1 MIGEQIYRVD
11 SEKAII
17 LKTLNKVRSSKGMIM
32 SEEHIVEFRFLA
44 EPTDVNFGGK
54 VHGGMV
60 MKWIDQASYACA
72 AQWSKHY
79 CVTVSA
85 NAIRFIRPI
94 LVGQLITVEAR
105 VVHTGKTSMH
115 LYVVVRAVDPK
126 ASKPAV
132 TNRCFITFMAVDEAG
147 FPVSVPSY
155 KPQSKEDKL
164 LEAVAIQG
172 KEFAQKLDND
182 FVEKLGWK

>member
-1 MIGEQIYRVD
+1 MMTT
-11 SEKAII
+11 SN
-17 LKTLNKVRSSKGMIM
+17 T
-32 SEEHIVEFRFLA
+32 VEFRFLA

-94 LVGQLITVEAR
+94 LVGQMISVEAR
-105 VVHTGKTSMH
+105 IVHTGKSSMH
-115 LYVVVRAVDPK
+115 IYVVVRAGDPK
-126 ASKPAV
+126 GSKPV
-132 TNRCFITFMAVDEAG
+132 ITNRCFITFMAVDDSGYPIA
-147 FPVSVPSY
+147 VPKY
-155 KPQSKEDKL
+155 EPKTDEDKK
-164 LEAVAIQG
+164 LEIVAEHA
-172 KEFAQKLDND
+172 KEFAKKLDSD
-182 FVEKLGWK
+182 FEEKLGWK

>member
-1 MIGEQIYRVD
+1 MNIN
-11 SEKAII
+11 SE
-17 LKTLNKVRSSKGMIM
+17 TT
-32 SEEHIVEFRFLA
+32 FRFLA

-72 AQWSKHY
+72 AQWSKRY

-94 LVGQLITVEAR
+94 LVGQMVTIQAR
-105 VVHTGKTSMH
+105 IVHTGQTSMH
-115 LYVVVRAVDPK
+115 IYVVVKASDPK
-126 ASKPAV
+126 EVADVV

-147 FPVSVPSY
+147 YPVEVPGHIAETD
-155 KPQSKEDKL
+155 EDKK
-164 LEAVAIQG
+164 LEKVAIHG
-172 KEFAQKLDND
+172 KEFAKKLDAD
-182 FVEKLGWK
+182 FEDLLGWK

>member
-1 MIGEQIYRVD
+1 MTTNN
-11 SEKAII
+11 S
-17 LKTLNKVRSSKGMIM
+17 
-32 SEEHIVEFRFLA
+32 VEFRFLA

-94 LVGQLITVEAR
+94 LVGQLISVEAR
-105 VVHTGKTSMH
+105 IVHTGKSSMH
-115 LYVVVRAVDPK
+115 IYVVVRAGDPK
-126 ASKPAV
+126 GSKPV
-132 TNRCFITFMAVDEAG
+132 ITNRCFITFMAIDDSG
-147 FPVSVPSY
+147 YPIKVPTY
-155 KPQSKEDKL
+155 HPETDEDKQ
-164 LEAVAIQG
+164 LEKVAEQA
-172 KEFAQKLDND
+172 KEFAKKLDFD
-182 FVEKLGWK
+182 FEEKLGWK

>member
-1 MIGEQIYRVD
+1 MTTSNMI
-11 SEKAII
+11 
-17 LKTLNKVRSSKGMIM
+17 N
-32 SEEHIVEFRFLA
+32 FRFLA

-94 LVGQLITVEAR
+94 LVGQMVSVAAR
-105 VVHTGKTSMH
+105 IVHTGSSSMH
-115 LYVVVRAVDPK
+115 IYVLVRAVDPK
-126 ASKPAV
+126 GNKPV
-132 TNRCFITFMAVDEAG
+132 ITNRCFITFMAVDDSG
-147 FPVSVPSY
+147 YPVKVPSY
-155 KPQSKEDKL
+155 VPTSDEDKQ
-164 LEAVAIQG
+164 LEQVAIQA
-172 KEFAQKLDND
+172 KDFAKKLDSE
-182 FVEKLGWK
+182 FEHKLGWK